1 MVKVEPQIM
10 EKKRTVHGGRTSGSP
25 YGGKSKW
32 TPTLYN
38 IQRQTPNRVKDMN
51 VKNRNVTLIG
61 AAILNV
67 FVINQWEELLKETVR
82 QKVY

>member
-1 MVKVEPQIM
+1 MENEHIVKVEPQIM

-38 IQRQTPNRVKDMN
+38 IQR
-51 VKNRNVTLIG
+51 
-61 AAILNV
+61 
-67 FVINQWEELLKETVR
+67 
-82 QKVY
+82 